1 MELGE
6 AIGLDFVDVKELA
19 PNCENNKKKKEGDWK
34 ARVNGLG
41 TDTKKCSGGNLYDE
55 SPHGLKHRREEHF
68 KDKNLGYVP
77 EKKGNDHWLSGGLDA
92 VDPENFPLQAHHLI
106 PKNFLPKHH
115 VCLWLCKNF
124 DKDDTYKLKE
134 DTYYNTDHA
143 NNGYAMPYATPL
155 KEWKKAKNDD
165 AKCHVAYR
173 VMEKTGIQLHQG
185 SHAEFMD
192 IGKVKAKIP
201 ASLRHL
207 PSAASA
213 GSDDMEEDSIH
224 AAGYLNTLKK
234 WLDGVASQINEH
246 VEKCGVCKGEQDSK
260 GKIEVQPLED
270 SVKLMNQ
277 VSYITKV
284 FLKMNLMFTC
294 PYGAAYAS
302 QKDFITWDS
311 TTNCYRPVG
320 EKSGAS
326 T

>member
-1 MELGE
+1 MDLGE
-6 AIGLDFVDVKELA
+6 TIGLDFINVKELA
-19 PNCENNKKKKEGDWK
+19 PDCKNNKKKEGPTWK

-41 TDTKKCSGGNLYDE
+41 TDSKKCSGGNLYDE
-55 SPHGLKHRREEHF
+55 SPHGMLHRSKEHF
-68 KDKNLGYVP
+68 ENKNLGFVP
-77 EKKGNDHWLSGGLDA
+77 QKEGNAHWLQGGLDV
-92 VDPENFPLQAHHLI
+92 VDPKNFPLQAHHLI

-115 VCLWLCKNF
+115 VCVWLCKKF
-124 DKDDTYKLKE
+124 DKNSTYKLKE

-155 KEWKKAKNDD
+155 KEWKRAKSDSD

-185 SHAEFMD
+185 SHAEMLD
-192 IGKVKAKIP
+192 IEKVKAKIP
-201 ASLRHL
+201 AGLRHL
-207 PSAASA
+207 PSAA
-213 GSDDMEEDSIH
+213 GGGPDDMEEDSIH
-224 AAGYLNTLKK
+224 ATGYLNQLKV

-246 VEKCGVCKGEQDSK
+246 VEKCGICQGEKNSK

-284 FLKMNLMFTC
+284 FLQMNLMFTC
-294 PYGAAYAS
+294 PYGAAYAM

-311 TTNCYRPVG
+311 ATHRYRPVG
-320 EKSGAS
+320 EKE
-326 T
+326 